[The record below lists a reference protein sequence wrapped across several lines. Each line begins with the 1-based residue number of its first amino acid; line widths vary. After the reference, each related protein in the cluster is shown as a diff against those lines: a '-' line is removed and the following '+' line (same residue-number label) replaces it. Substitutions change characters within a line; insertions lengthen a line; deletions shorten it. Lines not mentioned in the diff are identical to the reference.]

1 VYKFDKPIRV
11 ILYYEGD
18 GKHFAMIILDGQVEP
33 HVFEEGGIGH
43 YSWQKKCTLA
53 FAKGNSCLV
62 RKLIVLIYN

>member
-1 VYKFDKPIRV
+1 MRV

-33 HVFEEGGIGH
+33 HVFKEGRIGH
-43 YSWQKKCTLA
+43 YSWQKKCSLA

-62 RKLIVLIYN
+62 RNLIVLFGKSHICSLK